1 MGGSE
6 VSEGAAARM
15 VSKKIKHKQ
24 DLIDLMLQSPG
35 SPLTLAKTPTFRRA
49 YGWWD
54 LSEVYQ
60 QLRDVLH
67 SFLAALV
74 RDKRTQGSS
83 WLDAQEIEGQ
93 AGNNAHL
100 LSEMKPRIAET
111 QT

>member
-1 MGGSE
+1 
-6 VSEGAAARM
+6 
-15 VSKKIKHKQ
+15 
-24 DLIDLMLQSPG
+24 
-35 SPLTLAKTPTFRRA
+35 
-49 YGWWD
+49 
-54 LSEVYQ
+54 VYQ